1 MAVCLA
7 RALHRGRPFLSV
19 LVTALPAGL
28 ASTRGDQPCL
38 HHHAAPAG
46 WRGLPA
52 SRGGGGDREHRAGDR
67 LTTNPQIVARGG
79 AVVRVYNAGEASPA
93 SSAAASPPSTKGD
106 SLPSLQA
113 PPLSESLQTKLESAG
128 NNAALVRPSV
138 RRLATTTVSPG
149 AGTLQA
155 AVNAASAGDTLVL
168 ADGDY
173 TGSGTNVLEISKDI
187 TIRAQ
192 NSGQAVVD
200 GQNARRVVH
209 ITSGTVALEGL
220 KITKGYASVSTCPA
234 WHVVAYDLSLRARL
248 PNVPRPFPPSQ
259 TPPNTPPCP
268 VPLPLS

>member
-1 MAVCLA
+1 MP
-7 RALHRGRPFLSV
+7 H
-19 LVTALPAGL
+19 
-28 ASTRGDQPCL
+28 
-38 HHHAAPAG
+38 
-46 WRGLPA
+46 
-52 SRGGGGDREHRAGDR
+52 
-67 LTTNPQIVARGG
+67 
-79 AVVRVYNAGEASPA
+79 
-93 SSAAASPPSTKGD
+93 SSFPSH
-106 SLPSLQA
+106 PVQA
-113 PPLSESLQTKLESAG
+113 PPPPGLPQTKFELVG
-128 NNAALVRPSV
+128 NDAALVHPSV

-168 ADGDY
+168 ADGTY

-220 KITKGYASVSTCPA
+220 KITKGSASVSSCPA

-248 PNVPRPFPPSQ
+248 PSVPRPFPPSQ

-268 VPLPLS
+268 VPSPRWGACFSLTCFVIWQPGGGVYIYSGTVTLNSCDIHNNRASVRARHHKTTPSPRWGACFC